1 MVSIP
6 ILETESHTFCPLLH
20 GRIIKLLCQEF
31 VTPTCQMRYQ
41 TLLRIM
47 ILCWLPAFKY
57 CSTKKGIYQS
67 NFARDCW
74 DSLLYISVCP
84 RNIVSHLVRF
94 ITSNFQL
101 FSDPAFDFI
110 SIPLKLLQLTRFL
123 ELWPAC
129 LGQVLN
135 VLSPFHY
142 SISPLTNLIRG
153 IMITVNETVCILIDA
168 LKVKKSLDLYDNTY
182 INRNLKWPTVF
193 VNGPKK
199 KSSDQS
205 KRTGQNCEGQN
216 PKPDCFLFKS
226 KD

>member
-1 MVSIP
+1 
-6 ILETESHTFCPLLH
+6 
-20 GRIIKLLCQEF
+20 
-31 VTPTCQMRYQ
+31 
-41 TLLRIM
+41 M

-57 CSTKKGIYQS
+57 CSTKKGIYQT

-84 RNIVSHLVRF
+84 SNIVSHLVRF

-168 LKVKKSLDLYDNTY
+168 LKVKRSLDLYDNTY

-205 KRTGQNCEGQN
+205 KSTGQNCEGQN

-226 KD
+226 KN